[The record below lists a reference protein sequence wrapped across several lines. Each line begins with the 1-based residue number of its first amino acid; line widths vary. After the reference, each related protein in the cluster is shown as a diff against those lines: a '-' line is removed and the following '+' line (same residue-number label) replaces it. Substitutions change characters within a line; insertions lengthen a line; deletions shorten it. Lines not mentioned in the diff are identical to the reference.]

1 MKPLKII
8 FSRQCLEYD
17 SPGHPES
24 SERVRKV
31 YEFLKMFKYFKF
43 LEPKPCSRQ
52 DLLMVHSNT
61 LVDTIKHG
69 DFEDSETPNIP
80 NIYYY
85 ARLSAGGAVLAMKTA
100 LNEGRAFSLMRPP
113 GHHASQNKFEGFCYF
128 NNIAIAVT
136 KALTTVKKIAILDID
151 AHHGQGTQE
160 IFMGD
165 PHVIYVSLH
174 QYGFIYPGTGR
185 HSEKNAYNFPLPAGT
200 DEKEYIE
207 KLLVGIDKIR
217 EFDPDLIA
225 VSAGFDTYEGD
236 PLTSLNLKVKTY
248 EKIGKIIAELD
259 KPRFAVLEGGY
270 SIEKIPLCV
279 YEFLKGFNNS

>member
-1 MKPLKII
+1 M
-8 FSRQCLEYD
+8 
-17 SPGHPES
+17 
-24 SERVRKV
+24 
-31 YEFLKMFKYFKF
+31 
-43 LEPKPCSRQ
+43 
-52 DLLMVHSNT
+52 
-61 LVDTIKHG
+61 
-69 DFEDSETPNIP
+69 ETPNIKG
-80 NIYYY
+80 IYYY
-85 ARLSAGGAVLAMKTA
+85 ARLSAGGAIKAMKIS
-100 LNEGRAFSLMRPP
+100 LKEGVSFSLMRPP
-113 GHHASQNKFEGFCYF
+113 GHHAGRKTFEGFCYF
-128 NNIAIAVT
+128 NNIAIAVK
-136 KALTTVKKIAILDID
+136 KALKTGLNKVAILDID

-165 PHVIYVSLH
+165 PHVIYISLH

-279 YEFLKGFNNS
+279 CEFLKGFNNS